1 MLLNLHEQFYTY
13 MAQSILK
20 SLLGKRSEV
29 SAWLH
34 LWLESSHAEVA
45 VEDNRQVILFGTMP
59 AGDVQSFPVLL
70 EYETEGFVHGKD
82 HHASLLAGLLT
93 VMIQKEAEKKKL
105 GNEVLN
111 VYQEL
116 NVIYNFSE
124 KLTETIDPDV
134 IARLALEQAMHSIPS
149 GSGVIVL
156 WDEESRHLS
165 IASLMGATLFSEDYL
180 VKQSSVLLRIGL
192 SGQSEI
198 LSDLSV
204 LKQKEIISAEV
215 QSLIYAGMKVK
226 QRMVGA
232 IILADTLPDKY
243 TAAHLKLLV
252 TLALQSATA
261 IESASLYEKNIR
273 EVREREEA
281 ILRIYEITKK
291 FVPNEFI
298 LSLGKTA
305 ITDVKLGD
313 LVEKNVT
320 VLFTDIRDFTT
331 LSEMMTP
338 EENFRFVSSFNERL
352 GPIIRRHHG
361 FINQYLGDSIM
372 AIFPGEPADAL
383 NAAIEMQQA
392 IHALNAERM
401 PIGLPEIRAGIGM
414 HTGPL
419 IMGITGDEHRLDA
432 ATISDTVNT
441 AARIEGLTKYY
452 HSPLLLSSNTLHLI
466 PLPNHYHF
474 RRLGKVLLKGKNN
487 HLQIVECLNG
497 DEEGIR
503 NRRTQ
508 TIELFDEAVNFY
520 QQQHFDAA
528 IVLFRQVMAMDPD
541 DLTALLFIEK
551 ATQYLYHGV
560 PENWSGAVE
569 MQIK

>member
-1 MLLNLHEQFYTY
+1 
-13 MAQSILK
+13 LK
-20 SLLGKRSEV
+20 SLLGRRSAV
-29 SAWLH
+29 TAWLQ
-34 LWLESSHAEVA
+34 LWAESNPTEIA
-45 VEDNRQVILFGTMP
+45 VEDSRNVLLFGVIPT
-59 AGDVQSFPVLL
+59 GDVQRIPILL
-70 EYETEGFVHGKD
+70 DGELEGIVYGND
-82 HHASLLAGLLT
+82 HQAAVMARLLT
-93 VMIQKEAEKKKL
+93 VMVQKEAEKKRL

-124 KLTETIDPDV
+124 KLTETIDPEV
-134 IARLALEQAMHSIPS
+134 IAKLALEQAMHSIPS
-149 GSGVIVL
+149 CSGVILL
-156 WDEESRHLS
+156 WDEGSRQLS
-165 IASLMGATLFSEDYL
+165 ITSLMGEPLFREENL
-180 VKQSSVLLRIGL
+180 LHHSSVLLRIGL

-198 LSDLSV
+198 LSDLSP
-204 LKQKEIISAEV
+204 LKEKEIISPEV

-232 IILADTLPDKY
+232 IILADTSADKY

-281 ILRIYEITKK
+281 ILRIHEITKK
-291 FVPNEFI
+291 FVPSEFI
-298 LSLGKTA
+298 LSLGKEA
-305 ITDVKLGD
+305 ITDVRLGD

-320 VLFTDIRDFTT
+320 VLFTDIRDFTS

-352 GPIIRRHHG
+352 GPVIRHHHG

-372 AIFPGEPADAL
+372 AIFPREPADAL

-392 IHALNAERM
+392 IHALNTER
-401 PIGLPEIRAGIGM
+401 IAGGLPEIRAGIGM

-452 HSPLLLSSNTLHLI
+452 HSSLLLSSNTLHHI
-466 PLPNHYHF
+466 PEPNQYHF

-497 DEEGIR
+497 HEAGKR
-503 NRRTQ
+503 NIRTQ
-508 TIELFDEAVNFY
+508 TIELFNEAVNFY
-520 QQQHFDAA
+520 QQQHFEAA
-528 IVLFRQVMAMDPD
+528 INLFRQVMSLDAD
-541 DLTALLFIEK
+541 DLTALIFIEK
-551 ATQYLYHGV
+551 ATQYLYHGA
-560 PENWSGAVE
+560 PDNWSGAIE